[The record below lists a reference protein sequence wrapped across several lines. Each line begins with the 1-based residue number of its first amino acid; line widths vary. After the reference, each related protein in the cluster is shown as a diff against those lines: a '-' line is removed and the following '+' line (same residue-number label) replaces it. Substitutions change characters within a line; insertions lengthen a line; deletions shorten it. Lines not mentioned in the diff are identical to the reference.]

1 MFFFCHL
8 FFFLNL
14 FYLCHILFHFDDTV
28 QPPNNGVT
36 TLIYLTLFE
45 TFQMYVYTAKG
56 LLQIYWISVHVTMLF
71 TLLLGECTFK
81 CTHFISNAK
90 WMVHLTYQMAFIFRI
105 ILINGEITLCPYK
118 IFLLYLL
125 CYNLVILKDLEL
137 IKSSVLIFLIKQK
150 MKIKSSFSVKNVL
163 Q

>member
-1 MFFFCHL
+1 MYFFFHL

-81 CTHFISNAK
+81 CSRFVSDVK
-90 WMVHLTYQMAFIFRI
+90 WMVHLTDQIDFIFRI
-105 ILINGEITLCPYK
+105 ILINVD
-118 IFLLYLL
+118 IFLHMLIIERFPTFSFIPLTSFSK
-125 CYNLVILKDLEL
+125 LVIDTW
-137 IKSSVLIFLIKQK
+137 IS
-150 MKIKSSFSVKNVL
+150 
-163 Q
+163 

>member
-1 MFFFCHL
+1 MSLLHSIFKMYENLLKSIKTHNVL
-8 FFFLNL
+8 FLPSIFFLNL

-71 TLLLGECTFK
+71 TLPLGECTFK

-90 WMVHLTYQMAFIFRI
+90 WMVHLTYQIAFIFRI
-105 ILINGEITLCPYK
+105 ILRTEK
-118 IFLLYLL
+118 
-125 CYNLVILKDLEL
+125 
-137 IKSSVLIFLIKQK
+137 
-150 MKIKSSFSVKNVL
+150 
-163 Q
+163 